1 MNAPIEIRVMSK
13 SLKLIA
19 IGTVAMVVVGCGS
32 DAPPPPPPPTV
43 TVAKPQLRDVTHY
56 AQFTGT
62 TQANESTNIRARV
75 SGNLER
81 MLYTPATF
89 IEKGELL
96 FQIEKTEYEAA
107 RGEARASL
115 EAAEADLKAKKS
127 DLERIEQ
134 AIKSNAVSEQD
145 LDRAQANFDMA
156 GAAVLSAQSRL
167 ARAEL
172 DYSYT
177 DVRSPIAGFVGRNQV
192 DPGNLVGAGEPTLLT
207 TVRNVD
213 PMFVYFDAPEIA
225 IIRLLQMVRDE
236 GKKIGSV
243 SARGG
248 TVDEKMESE
257 DAVNGWIAL
266 STDEGFPH
274 KGYIDYID
282 NTVDPSTGTIEIRIV
297 VPNHEQLLFPGLFV
311 RVRLAGETVQNA
323 VTIDEKA
330 VGSDIGGKYIY
341 IVGDDNVV
349 EQRYVTLGP
358 VSEDGLIS
366 VVDGLEADEDYI
378 INGILRARP
387 GLPVTPVRE
396 GAAPT
401 GDGG

>member
-1 MNAPIEIRVMSK
+1 MSRSFTLVAVGAI
-13 SLKLIA
+13 SLAA
-19 IGTVAMVVVGCGS
+19 IGCGS
-32 DAPPPPPPPTV
+32 GAPPPPTPPPTV
-43 TVAKPQLRDVTHY
+43 TVAKPQLRDVTRY

-75 SGNLER
+75 SGNLDR

-89 IEKGELL
+89 IKKGELL

-107 RGEARASL
+107 RGEARGSL

-177 DVRSPIAGFVGRNQV
+177 DVRSPISGFVGRNQV

-243 SARGG
+243 SARGR

-341 IVGDDNVV
+341 VVGDDNVV

-358 VSEDGLIS
+358 MSEDGLIS

-387 GLPVTPVRE
+387 GLPVTPMRE

-401 GDGG
+401 GDGA

>member
-1 MNAPIEIRVMSK
+1 MNAPIEIRVMSR

-19 IGTVAMVVVGCGS
+19 IGTVAIAITGCGS

-43 TVAKPQLRDVTHY
+43 TVAKPQLRDVTQY
-56 AQFTGT
+56 AEFTGT
-62 TQANESTNIRARV
+62 TQANRSTNIRARV

-213 PMFVYFDAPEIA
+213 PMFVYFSAPEIA

-257 DAVNGWIAL
+257 DAVNGWIVL

-358 VSEDGLIS
+358 MSEDGLIS
-366 VVDGLEADEDYI
+366 VVEGLEADEDYI

-387 GLPVTPVRE
+387 GLPVTPMRE

-401 GDGG
+401 GDGA